1 MLNITCASSKMD
13 TSCWLTFHVA
23 QEEKNNFLLLILSW
37 GINIF
42 KGTRLSGTLSIYFI
56 PCTVNWKKCIC
67 LQNIDVGYYL
77 YLVRKKRNFS
87 LLTVYGRNN
96 HIFEISK
103 GNWQETATLWTKGLL
118 KDVSKNSRINN
129 EQLGSPNLRRRRIDV
144 RHIRVL
150 GLGPSQPVIH
160 PFLKE
165 STSCF
170 QYCV

>member
-1 MLNITCASSKMD
+1 MRVFQNGYLLLTDI
-13 TSCWLTFHVA
+13 SCCPRR
-23 QEEKNNFLLLILSW
+23 KNNNFLLLILSW

-56 PCTVNWKKCIC
+56 PCTVYWKKGIC

-103 GNWQETATLWTKGLL
+103 WNWRKPQRYEQK
-118 KDVSKNSRINN
+118 VSLRTFQRTHELTMNSWGVQISD
-129 EQLGSPNLRRRRIDV
+129 E
-144 RHIRVL
+144 
-150 GLGPSQPVIH
+150 
-160 PFLKE
+160 E
-165 STSCF
+165 E
-170 QYCV
+170 